1 MATLE
6 LLTLL
11 WLFNPSQP
19 AQSTLAAQAP
29 QAEFAVAAPATN
41 SFTVKFTVNL
51 KKFAGEKTILE
62 IPNVLSVR
70 LRQHDPRDRNRQNYP
85 AFKMADG
92 SVPVLE
98 ATVALHSTEHPD
110 WKNMT
115 IGIPLAL
122 LKRSEGEHEVVL
134 NFTGARWTMYVDGA
148 LLDNDFPFGYPQW
161 ADRNPWQLDPE
172 YVQTA
177 AVYLPAIQPE
187 QKQARAPSPSP
198 GLQYWTPPGHNSWVG
213 DVVTLFHQGR
223 YHVFYLYDRRHHA
236 SKFGCGAHYFEHLST
251 TDFKTWTEHEAATPL
266 DEQWECIGTGTPFVF
281 NHQLCLSYGLH
292 TGRVYPEA
300 KTTWPAQWDYL
311 KQNGRTG
318 EFKRAATPGVPA
330 GATYSV
336 SADGIANFKK
346 SWIMFHPCQNPSVYT
361 DPDGH
366 LRLLANAGSS
376 GIWASESMNGGW
388 RCVNPGFPPGGDC
401 TFFFRWGQMDY
412 IIGGFTG
419 LWSKPAAAPNSA
431 YADVVRQG
439 LDFYDGANVPAIT
452 QITGGRFL
460 MASWV
465 PIHGWG
471 GPLVVRELLQFPDG
485 RIGSKWMQES
495 TPGTDAPQTLAAKVV
510 ETTPFPAERKSFLLT
525 FSVQPAEARK
535 GKFGISFLPEAGE
548 QAACE
553 LQIRLDDRRAQFG
566 PGSSNHFAGREK
578 SLREGGAP
586 QQVGNYAIENLIG
599 VEKPFAVRV
608 MVIGSDKLGGSLV
621 DAEIAGQRT
630 MISYRPDLTVKKM
643 VLRMEGVALE
653 HLQIAPLRN

>member
-1 MATLE
+1 M
-6 LLTLL
+6 
-11 WLFNPSQP
+11 
-19 AQSTLAAQAP
+19 
-29 QAEFAVAAPATN
+29 
-41 SFTVKFTVNL
+41 
-51 KKFAGEKTILE
+51 
-62 IPNVLSVR
+62 
-70 LRQHDPRDRNRQNYP
+70 
-85 AFKMADG
+85 
-92 SVPVLE
+92 
-98 ATVALHSTEHPD
+98 
-110 WKNMT
+110 
-115 IGIPLAL
+115 
-122 LKRSEGEHEVVL
+122 
-134 NFTGARWTMYVDGA
+134 
-148 LLDNDFPFGYPQW
+148 
-161 ADRNPWQLDPE
+161 
-172 YVQTA
+172 
-177 AVYLPAIQPE
+177 
-187 QKQARAPSPSP
+187 
-198 GLQYWTPPGHNSWVG
+198 
-213 DVVTLFHQGR
+213 
-223 YHVFYLYDRRHHA
+223 
-236 SKFGCGAHYFEHLST
+236 
-251 TDFKTWTEHEAATPL
+251 
-266 DEQWECIGTGTPFVF
+266 
-281 NHQLCLSYGLH
+281 
-292 TGRVYPEA
+292 
-300 KTTWPAQWDYL
+300 
-311 KQNGRTG
+311 
-318 EFKRAATPGVPA
+318 
-330 GATYSV
+330 
-336 SADGIANFKK
+336 
-346 SWIMFHPCQNPSVYT
+346 
-361 DPDGH
+361 
-366 LRLLANAGSS
+366 
-376 GIWASESMNGGW
+376 
-388 RCVNPGFPPGGDC
+388 NPGFPPGSDC

-460 MASWV
+460 MAAWI

-495 TPGTDAPQTLAAKVV
+495 TPGTDAPQALASKVV

-525 FSVQPAEARK
+525 FDVQPAEARK
-535 GKFGISFLPEAGE
+535 GKFGISFLPETGE

>member
-1 MATLE
+1 
-6 LLTLL
+6 
-11 WLFNPSQP
+11 
-19 AQSTLAAQAP
+19 
-29 QAEFAVAAPATN
+29 
-41 SFTVKFTVNL
+41 
-51 KKFAGEKTILE
+51 
-62 IPNVLSVR
+62 
-70 LRQHDPRDRNRQNYP
+70 
-85 AFKMADG
+85 
-92 SVPVLE
+92 
-98 ATVALHSTEHPD
+98 
-110 WKNMT
+110 
-115 IGIPLAL
+115 
-122 LKRSEGEHEVVL
+122 
-134 NFTGARWTMYVDGA
+134 
-148 LLDNDFPFGYPQW
+148 
-161 ADRNPWQLDPE
+161 
-172 YVQTA
+172 
-177 AVYLPAIQPE
+177 
-187 QKQARAPSPSP
+187 
-198 GLQYWTPPGHNSWVG
+198 
-213 DVVTLFHQGR
+213 
-223 YHVFYLYDRRHHA
+223 
-236 SKFGCGAHYFEHLST
+236 
-251 TDFKTWTEHEAATPL
+251 
-266 DEQWECIGTGTPFVF
+266 
-281 NHQLCLSYGLH
+281 
-292 TGRVYPEA
+292 
-300 KTTWPAQWDYL
+300 
-311 KQNGRTG
+311 
-318 EFKRAATPGVPA
+318 
-330 GATYSV
+330 
-336 SADGIANFKK
+336 
-346 SWIMFHPCQNPSVYT
+346 MFHPCQNPSVYT

-376 GIWASESMNGGW
+376 GMWASESMNGGW

-460 MASWV
+460 MASWI

-510 ETTPFPAERKSFLLT
+510 ETTPFPTERKSFLLT